1 MASIEYHPGISF
13 HPSVYYTGLQE
24 HYRQIIKIIH
34 IIFSMAVLFLSL
46 IFPSTTF
53 AIDAGVAVTD
63 ISPPLGVPLWGYA
76 SRTEPADGVFDPLYA
91 KAIVFDDGQHRAAI
105 ISLDLG
111 RTFPDAQNQW
121 LRDQLQEQYN
131 LSQTLVTATHTHA
144 APRFDASDQVNH
156 WTEEILNEIITLV
169 GQAIENRQPAKFYVA
184 NGEVDITYDRRI
196 VNDSTVTMLWSN
208 FERQPT
214 TPVDQGVRVV
224 YIKDANDQLMA
235 TMVHYACHP
244 VMTGNK
250 NYKITAD
257 FSAYMC
263 AHVEEEIG
271 GTCVYIQ
278 GACGNINPYMAAIVS
293 EVADGYETM
302 QEDGRTVGKEVVRL
316 YDEAQLIEA
325 EDFTIRY
332 VNETYSYP
340 LRYPLEDER
349 IKNLYQGLYGE
360 KEVAAVASQEKI
372 VLPTEISI
380 LTLGNTFAWAGFPGE
395 FFDAFQIDLRQRSP
409 LPHTFFVGYCNGY
422 NSYFPTI
429 KAAAEGGYGAG
440 YGTLVATGAGEHLVD
455 RAIIAL
461 YKLNGRLE
469 GK

>member
-1 MASIEYHPGISF
+1 MALSIAI
-13 HPSVYYTGLQE
+13 L
-24 HYRQIIKIIH
+24 
-34 IIFSMAVLFLSL
+34 LSSL
-46 IFPSTTF
+46 TIPSTAF
-53 AIDAGVAVTD
+53 AIEVGVAVAD
-63 ISPPLGVPLWGYA
+63 ITPPLGIPLWGYA
-76 SRTEPADGVFDPLYA
+76 SRTDPADGVFDPLYA
-91 KAIVFDDGQHRAAI
+91 KAIVFDDGQSMAAI

-111 RTFPDAQNQW
+111 RTFPDEQNHW
-121 LRDQLQEQYN
+121 LRNQLQEKYN
-131 LSQTLVTATHTHA
+131 FSQTLVTATHTHA
-144 APRFDASDQVNH
+144 APSFGKSDKVDE
-156 WTEEILNEIITLV
+156 WTEKVLDQIIALV
-169 GQAIENRQPAKFYVA
+169 GQAIENKRPAKFYVA
-184 NGEVDITYDRRI
+184 NGTVDITYDRRI

-208 FERQPT
+208 FDRQPT

-224 YIKDANDQLMA
+224 FIKDAEEQPMA

-257 FSAYMC
+257 FPAYMC

-293 EVADGYETM
+293 EADDGYEIM

-316 YDEAQLIEA
+316 YDQAQLLAA
-325 EDFTIRY
+325 EDFTIRF
-332 VNETYSYP
+332 VNETYAYA

-360 KEVAAVASQEKI
+360 KEVAGIAGQEEK

-380 LTLGNTFAWAGFPGE
+380 LTLGNTLAWVGFPGE
-395 FFDAFQIDLRQRSP
+395 FFDTFQIDLMQRSP
-409 LPHTFFVGYCNGY
+409 IPHTFFVGYCNGY

-429 KAAAEGGYGAG
+429 QAAAEGGYGAS

-461 YKLNGRLE
+461 YKLSRQLD